1 MIDLLTAHG
10 TIRFAR
16 LSFIVDQD
24 TDKGGKRQRVSA
36 VAHDKLA
43 LVQASGEQGED
54 DGTFR
59 RDFHRGDGQ
68 EGLGRRSRGDLFD

>member
-43 LVQASGEQGED
+43 VVETSGDQGKN
-54 DGTFR
+54 DGALT

-68 EGLGRRSRGDLFD
+68 EGLGRRSRGDRFD